1 VAGQLCLQR
10 DEKMSSNI
18 ESTTKLGYAEYVCFP
33 NDGFRHEVINGD
45 HYMNPAPSTY
55 HQTVSKRLQYQ
66 LYQQI
71 ELRDLGLLFDAP
83 IDIQLSEN
91 DIVQPDLVVLLNA
104 KKSIITPTKIKGVPD
119 LLVEII
125 SPSSL
130 ENDRVLKKSIYQR
143 MGVAEYWIVDP
154 FEHTVDQ
161 LVLVN
166 GVYKSRPHTD
176 QLCPVFVNGV
186 VIELDKVW

>member
-1 VAGQLCLQR
+1 
-10 DEKMSSNI
+10 MSSNI
-18 ESTTKLGYAEYVCFP
+18 ESSSKLGYSDYVCFP

-66 LYQQI
+66 LYRQI
-71 ELRDLGLLFDAP
+71 ELRGLGLVFYAP
-83 IDIQLSEN
+83 IDLQLSEN
-91 DIVQPDLVVLLNA
+91 DIVQPDLVVLLSA
-104 KKSIITPTKIKGVPD
+104 KQKIITPSKIKGVPD

-130 ENDRVLKKSIYQR
+130 DNDRVLKKSLYQR
-143 MGVAEYWIVDP
+143 AGVAEYWIVDP

-166 GVYKSRPHTD
+166 GAYESRAHSN
-176 QLCPVFVNGV
+176 QLCPTFVDGV
-186 VIELDKVW
+186 AIDLSEVW